1 MIKNLLFF
9 IGEKKHMA
17 KRKQTEES
25 KLIIIARQ
33 RFGEE
38 NKDLLEEHLDNIAWE
53 KRESEIHK
61 KKYFRS
67 RRMVRWTALGSGV
80 SSAVLAL
87 GVFEA
92 TEGGFLLI
100 IKILLILCSIV
111 GPLTITFLDNSQNIE
126 KNRETWI
133 RHRVYV
139 NNCIN
144 ECLEF
149 CNDTKKYN
157 GKSENDAKKLLLDN
171 LTEHRENNNRRFEEN
186 MNLTE

>member
-1 MIKNLLFF
+1 MGK
-9 IGEKKHMA
+9 E
-17 KRKQTEES
+17 KQTKES
-25 KLIIIARQ
+25 DLEKMVKQ

-38 NKDLLEEHLDNIAWE
+38 SKDVLEEHLANIAWE

-61 KKYFRS
+61 KRYFRS
-67 RRMVRWTALGSGV
+67 GKMVRWTALGCGI

-87 GVFEA
+87 GIFET
-92 TEGGFLLI
+92 TESGFLSI
-100 IKILLILCSIV
+100 IKIFLTLCSII
-111 GPLTITFLDNSQNIE
+111 GPLTITFLENSQDIE

-171 LTEHRENNNRRFEEN
+171 LTEHRENNNRKFEEN
-186 MNLTE
+186 INLTKKK

>member
-1 MIKNLLFF
+1 M
-9 IGEKKHMA
+9 GKK
-17 KRKQTEES
+17 KQTEES
-25 KLIIIARQ
+25 KLEEMVKQ

-38 NKDLLEEHLDNIAWE
+38 GKDALEEHLANIAWE

-61 KKYFRS
+61 KRYFRG
-67 RRMVRWTALGSGV
+67 RRIVRWTALGCGA

-87 GVFEA
+87 RIFET
-92 TEGGFLLI
+92 TESCFLSI
-100 IKILLILCSIV
+100 VKIFLTLCSII
-111 GPLTITFLDNSQNIE
+111 GPLTITFLENSQETE

-149 CNDTKKYN
+149 CNDVKKYD
-157 GKSENDAKKLLLDN
+157 GKSKSDAKKLLLEN
-171 LTEHRENNNRRFEEN
+171 LTEHRENNNQKFGEN
-186 MNLTE
+186 MNLTEKV